1 MSREIEKIEGSS
13 NMCVAIPGKIIE
25 IYERESLVEFGKIR
39 KIINTSLVED
49 LKIGDYVLVHVGCAI
64 DKMEEEE
71 ARETLEVF
79 KTLGMLE

>member
-1 MSREIEKIEGSS
+1 
-13 NMCVAIPGKIIE
+13 MCVAIPGKIIE

>member
-1 MSREIEKIEGSS
+1 
-13 NMCVAIPGKIIE
+13 MCVAIPGKIIE

-49 LKIGDYVLVHVGCAI
+49 LKNGDYVLVHVGCAI

>member
-1 MSREIEKIEGSS
+1 MSREIKKKEGSS

>member
-1 MSREIEKIEGSS
+1 MKKIEGSS